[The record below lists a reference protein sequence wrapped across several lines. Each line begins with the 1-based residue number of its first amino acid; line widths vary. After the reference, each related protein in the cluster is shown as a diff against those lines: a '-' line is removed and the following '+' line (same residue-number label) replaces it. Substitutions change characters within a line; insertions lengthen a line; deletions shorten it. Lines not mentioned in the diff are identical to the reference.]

1 MTTAN
6 KVTLIRMAMIPF
18 FIYCALQGTIAMDI
32 AAMTLFIVASCTDF
46 IDGYIARHY
55 NQITDFGKFVDP
67 LADKLLVCAA
77 LVIFVQRGQMS
88 SLMVFIILAREFI
101 ITSLRTVAMGKGRVM
116 AAAWSGKVKTTIQ
129 IVGVVVLFLVAIFE
143 AKNVEMP
150 WETINSV
157 TAWAMTLVT
166 LYSGYDYMKRNWDIV
181 AEGATSK
188 K

>member
-88 SLMVFIILAREFI
+88 SVMVFIILAREFI
-101 ITSLRTVAMGKGRVM
+101 IVCTDMGH
-116 AAAWSGKVKTTIQ
+116 
-129 IVGVVVLFLVAIFE
+129 
-143 AKNVEMP
+143 
-150 WETINSV
+150 
-157 TAWAMTLVT
+157 
-166 LYSGYDYMKRNWDIV
+166 
-181 AEGATSK
+181 
-188 K
+188 